1 MMTIE
6 KLEALVYVMTNDQY
20 NRFQTAV
27 LNLVNDN
34 GVFTHEEIRLMEKKI
49 QHKSKKEGASTKK
62 EYGFTMLNVPTN

>member
-34 GVFTHEEIRLMEKKI
+34 GVFTQEEIRLMEKKI
-49 QHKSKKEGASTKK
+49 QHNSKKEGNSTKK